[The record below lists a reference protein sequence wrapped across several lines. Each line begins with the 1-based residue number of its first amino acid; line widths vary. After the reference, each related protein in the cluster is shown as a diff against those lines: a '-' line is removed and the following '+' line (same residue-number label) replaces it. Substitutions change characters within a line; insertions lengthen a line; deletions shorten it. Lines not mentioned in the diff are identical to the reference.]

1 MPCHGLRA
9 AEGSIMSTGVQIVA
23 TVMGIAWSLSAF
35 AVAAASPGRQNPS
48 SPVLLTEVVS
58 SGGDALRQAAGSG
71 DIALLLNA
79 PNLSATDAHEAV
91 FAVQDAQSAG
101 RDVIAIVESDL
112 EDGSA
117 VVAAAC
123 QGIVTVGSAGLSGC
137 TDSWCRSP
145 SRREA
150 LIAHVTELGSR
161 DPEIAARLLGGTS
174 PLWYMPSNGSKQVA
188 PQAGTGGISLA
199 QQGKP
204 MKLDGTALQLIGWAG
219 LPQADVASA
228 MAAIAAGQV
237 KVQPKVPQRSAG
249 APSAPP
255 PLPGGTT
262 APPPPG
268 GKTAPT
274 TPPAGA
280 PTPAAATKLQEI
292 QADLA
297 SLKKDIEKFNRFFTG
312 EDGVWDQ
319 KSKGLRE
326 VWNTGEMTKHQP
338 TKKDSRDLQASM
350 RTKASRIERNIRGIK
365 GAAKGVAI
373 PQQAQ
378 LTVLLETLL
387 PFKASLET
395 DDPDKYAESSAK
407 VTATTIK

>member
-123 QGIVTVGSAGLSGC
+123 QGMVTVGSATLTGC
-137 TDSWCRSP
+137 TDSWCGSP
-145 SRREA
+145 SRRDA
-150 LIAHVTELGSR
+150 LAAQLTQVGGR
-161 DPEIAARLLGGTS
+161 DPAIAARLLGGTS
-174 PLWYMPSNGSKQVA
+174 PLWYSLSQGPQQAA
-188 PQAGTGGISLA
+188 PRGGTGSIGLA

-237 KVQPKVPQRSAG
+237 KVQPQAPTRRAG
-249 APSAPP
+249 AGSA
-255 PLPGGTT
+255 
-262 APPPPG
+262 APPPPQG
-268 GKTAPT
+268 NAAPPA
-274 TPPAGA
+274 PPAGA
-280 PTPAAATKLQEI
+280 LPAAAATEFANI
-292 QADLA
+292 QKDLTT
-297 SLKKDIEKFNRFFTG
+297 LKATIQKFNEYFTG
-312 EDGVWDQ
+312 EAGVWTE
-319 KSKGLRE
+319 KSKSLRD
-326 VWNTGEMTKHQP
+326 VWKYKDMTKDRATAQ
-338 TKKDSRDLQASM
+338 SCSDLQAQLIALADGMLRSIESVK
-350 RTKASRIERNIRGIK
+350 RTAK
-365 GAAKGVAI
+365 GAALPQRDKLAALEKNLNTLKGD
-373 PQQAQ
+373 
-378 LTVLLETLL
+378 LSYNRSRGYE
-387 PFKASLET
+387 
-395 DDPDKYAESSAK
+395 
-407 VTATTIK
+407 VTSEKLVDATIK